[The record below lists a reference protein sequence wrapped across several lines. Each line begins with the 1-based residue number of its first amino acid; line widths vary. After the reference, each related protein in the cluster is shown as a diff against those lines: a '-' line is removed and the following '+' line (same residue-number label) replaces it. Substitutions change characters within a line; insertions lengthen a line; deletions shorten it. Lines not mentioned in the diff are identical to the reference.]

1 MKGIEILKQADAKDG
16 FAFVISE
23 AIKDFSFYLEAYGG
37 AENGGIV
44 PALRKVLK
52 PVPFM
57 ECVRN
62 EGGQNVYH
70 GVVIDFGR
78 VHLVSVA
85 ILAGSNIPEDCHP
98 DHVKEIVDTFL
109 DCGENFYR
117 TINGGSYG
125 FFSSGFPS
133 CVFQE
138 FYSSRIFRFSLDF
151 LKIAYENPIL
161 HRIMMDIDGSY
172 VLNAFD
178 NYIAFDD
185 SMERVAL
192 TFKIA
197 REKGMCQDYGRE
209 STHRVDSMSLYSLLF
224 HEYFFGEGIAFRR
237 SYNIVHDL
245 ALRIRSREFK
255 IPQGGLSAI
264 FMSSFIGISQEEL
277 EKLEKPSD
285 LYAHVK
291 IEDLEDEFKSAF
303 LNVWALDHSSNS
315 EDTILYP
322 LNQTQFTGGSWDS
335 DASFWHGNGAREL
348 MNNRETF
355 KKVVEV
361 LRSSKEFQAIL
372 G

>member
-16 FAFVISE
+16 FAFVINE
-23 AIKDFSFYLEAYGG
+23 AIKDFSFYLEAFGG

-62 EGGQNVYH
+62 EGGLM
-70 GVVIDFGR
+70 IDFGR

-85 ILAGSNIPEDCHP
+85 ILAGSNIPEDCHQG
-98 DHVKEIVDTFL
+98 HVKEIVDTFL
-109 DCGENFYR
+109 ECGDNFYR

-125 FFSSGFPS
+125 FFSSVFPS

-138 FYSSRIFRFSLDF
+138 FFSSKIFRFSLDF

-161 HRIMMDIDGSY
+161 HKIMMDIDGDYMLS
-172 VLNAFD
+172 AFD
-178 NYIAFDD
+178 NYITFDD

-197 REKGMCQDYGRE
+197 REKGMCQSYGRE
-209 STHRVDSMSLYSLLF
+209 STYRIDSMSLYSLLF
-224 HEYFFGEGIAFRR
+224 HEYFFGEEIALGR
-237 SYNIVHDL
+237 SYNIVQDL
-245 ALRIRSREFK
+245 ALRIESRQFK
-255 IPQGGLSAI
+255 ISQGGLSAI
-264 FMSSFIGISQEEL
+264 FFSSFIGVNQEEL
-277 EKLEKPSD
+277 EKLKKPSD

-291 IEDLEDEFKSAF
+291 IEDLEDELKSAF
-303 LNVWALDHSSNS
+303 LNIWALDYSRNN
-315 EDTILYP
+315 EDTIMYP

-335 DASFWHGNGAREL
+335 YVNPWHGNEACRL
-348 MNNRETF
+348 MNKRETL

-361 LRSSKEFQAIL
+361 LRSSEEFQAIL